1 MDTAGNSFAPT
12 IFPAPSL
19 VVRIPTRLSIKERG
33 PEQDAGSVLEP
44 VPGSGRIVR
53 SLNGS

>member
-19 VVRIPTRLSIKERG
+19 VVRIPTRLSMKERG

-44 VPGSGRIVR
+44 VPGSGRIV
-53 SLNGS
+53 NP